1 MFYTSHHPWY
11 HCTAYIISA
20 LLLLITRRIKAEFFN
35 VHKPDRA
42 LIILSAP
49 SIWFVVMV
57 LPWYEDDNYHDLFET
72 IITFQIEFAKTIH
85 EHDNVVI
92 LADKHTLPYLDGR
105 SPSVK
110 SRLPLDALIQASVY
124 DINIRDFA
132 PFGVRQLVKFS
143 YRPPDFATIAAR
155 QIDESIKRFIE
166 DYKIRIDKK
175 ELELILSGQHVVDNG
190 INRAIIDK
198 RALDENQGKVPEWA
212 MMIKLFNAFRK
223 VIIVDNPMNTTQLR
237 LDDVMSFID
246 DQILVIPTLDK
257 DMRAYLDAE
266 LFKKFR
272 DEVML
277 IDLPA
282 YLDKDKR
289 GNCGMYT
296 AILATDKFV
305 YVPVFGNDPGNWKR
319 GHSTMMDKIIIH
331 MIEVNTRKTVVPVNV
346 PRTICERGLS
356 LRSLSW
362 TLRGNVA
369 DHVIQVARGTPAKMF
384 A

>member
-1 MFYTSHHPWY
+1 MSVSVCKTCFYFPEGIKSWFFG
-11 HCTAYIISA
+11 IRRIGA
-20 LLLLITRRIKAEFFN
+20 LLLLLSQRIQAEFFN
-35 VHKPDRA
+35 VHKPDRT
-42 LIILSAP
+42 LIVLSAP
-49 SIWFVVMV
+49 SIW
-57 LPWYEDDNYHDLFET
+57 DDNYHDLFET
-72 IITFQIEFAKTIH
+72 IIAFQIEFAKTIH

-143 YRPPDFATIAAR
+143 YRPPNFATIAAR

-166 DYKIRIDKK
+166 DYKIRVDKK
-175 ELELILSGQHVVDNG
+175 ELELILSAQHVVDNG

-198 RALDENQGKVPEWA
+198 RVLDENQGKIPEWA
-212 MMIKLFNAFRK
+212 IMIKLFNAFRK
-223 VIIVDNPMNTTQLR
+223 VTIVDNPMNTTQLR

-266 LFKKFR
+266 LFKKFH

-282 YLDKDKR
+282 YLDKDRR

-296 AILATDKFV
+296 AILATDKFL

-346 PRTICERGLS
+346 PRTICERGIS
-356 LRSLSW
+356 LRSLAW

>member
-1 MFYTSHHPWY
+1 MSYQLWN
-11 HCTAYIISA
+11 YIISST
-20 LLLLITRRIKAEFFN
+20 LLLLITRCIQAEFFN
-35 VHKPDRA
+35 VHKPGRA
-42 LIILSAP
+42 LIVLSAP
-49 SIWFVVMV
+49 SIW
-57 LPWYEDDNYHDLFET
+57 DDNYHDLFET

-143 YRPPDFATIAAR
+143 YRPPNFATIAAK

-166 DYKIRIDKK
+166 DYKIRVDKK
-175 ELELILSGQHVVDNG
+175 ELELVLSAQHVVDNG
-190 INRAIIDK
+190 VNKAIIDK
-198 RALDENQGKVPEWA
+198 RVLDENQGKVPEWA
-212 MMIKLFNAFRK
+212 IMIKLFNAFRK
-223 VIIVDNPMNTTQLR
+223 VIIVDNPMNSTQLR

-246 DQILVIPTLDK
+246 DRILVIPTLDK

-266 LFKKFR
+266 LFKNSA
-272 DEVML
+272 M
-277 IDLPA
+277 
-282 YLDKDKR
+282 
-289 GNCGMYT
+289 
-296 AILATDKFV
+296 KFV

-346 PRTICERGLS
+346 PRTICERGIS
-356 LRSLSW
+356 LRSLAW